1 MKAIEIVK
9 PIDLAK
15 IAIYGFLLIGVYYSS
30 FVVMVSW
37 WERDDY
43 SYCYLIPF
51 IVLYLIWEKKI
62 KLVNLSS
69 SPSWFGIIPL
79 CIGFIFYWLGEL
91 GGEFYSLYLSSWFVL
106 LGLCWLHLG
115 WRKLKIISFPLV
127 LILTM
132 FPPPNFIY
140 QKISVNLKLI
150 SSKLGVAMMQVFGM
164 SAYREGNVI
173 DLGFTQLQVVDACS
187 GLRYLFPLIVLG
199 ILLAYFYRAAFWK
212 KSVLIIST
220 VPISIV
226 VNGFRIAL
234 VGMLYPVF
242 GPKVAEGFFHD
253 FSGWFI
259 FMVSLG
265 ILLAEM
271 WILKKIGRNPTQTD
285 TDKRQK
291 VKEEAQILKQEE
303 TQDREAETSRLK
315 AFFSPPQFV
324 VAVILL
330 GLTWGLSHGIEF
342 REKIPIAK
350 SFDQFPAQIGGWS
363 GTRRIMEQNF
373 VDGLDLSDYIIIDYK
388 NKQGK
393 LVNFY
398 VAYYESQRKGE
409 SIHSPATC
417 MPSGGWIFKQAGTVK
432 LPFKL
437 KNNDYMPV
445 NRAFMQKSG
454 SRQLIYYWFPQ
465 RGRILTNA
473 YQLKIYAFWDAL
485 TRQRTDGALV
495 RVITPVSE
503 SERLE
508 EAEERLQAFTR
519 DIVPVLD
526 EYLPIL

>member
-1 MKAIEIVK
+1 MKAIGIVK
-9 PIDLAK
+9 PTGLAK
-15 IAIYGFLLIGVYYSS
+15 IAMYGLLLLSVYYST
-30 FVVMVSW
+30 FTWLVTHDWV
-37 WERDDY
+37 RDDY
-43 SYCYLIPF
+43 TYCYLIPF
-51 IVLYLIWEKKI
+51 IVLYLIWDKRSRLLE
-62 KLVNLSS
+62 LLSA
-69 SPSWFGIIPL
+69 PSWKGIYILVP
-79 CIGFIFYWLGEL
+79 GIFLFWLGEL
-91 GGEFYSLYLSSWFVL
+91 SGEFFTLYISFWLVL
-106 LGLCWLHLG
+106 VGLCWLHLG
-115 WRKLKIISFPLV
+115 WQKLKIISFPLAV
-127 LILTM
+127 ILTM

-140 QKISVNLKLI
+140 QKISVNLKLA
-150 SSKLGVAMMQVFGM
+150 SSQLGVATMQLFGM

-199 ILLAYFYRAAFWK
+199 ILLAYFYKAAFWK
-212 KSVLIIST
+212 KLALVIST
-220 VPISIV
+220 VPISIA
-226 VNGFRIAL
+226 VNGLRIAL
-234 VGMLYPVF
+234 VGMLYPIF

-271 WILKKIGRNPTQTD
+271 WILKKVQGSRF
-285 TDKRQK
+285 K
-291 VKEEAQILKQEE
+291 VQGSKGQEAGGLGGLEAGKQASIPNSKFRI
-303 TQDREAETSRLK
+303 QNFL
-315 AFFSPPQFV
+315 SPPQFV

-350 SFDQFPAQIGGWS
+350 SFEYFPDKVGEWT
-363 GTRRIMEQNF
+363 GTRQSMEQKF
-373 VDGLDLSDYIIIDYK
+373 IDALDLSDYVTIDYK

-393 LVNFY
+393 SVNFY

-417 MPSGGWIFKQAGTVK
+417 LPGGGWIFNQAGAVK

-437 KNNDYMPV
+437 KNNDHMPV

-454 SRQLIYYWFPQ
+454 FKQLTYYWFPQ

-495 RVITPVSE
+495 RVMTPVYE
-503 SERLE
+503 SEGLE
-508 EAEERLQAFTR
+508 DAEERLQKFTR
-519 DIVPVLD
+519 EIVPVLS
-526 EYLPIL
+526 EFLPE